1 MVKNKNKPDNY
12 LSDFPNL
19 FISSVF
25 IISQETLKVQY
36 KFKKYTKDNV
46 NFDLSKLHHQQKF
59 HKVDFDSLG
68 IDLNELIDIEKL
80 NHFEIPKEYYPT
92 NNTKVRYV
100 KNPEDWYSYL
110 NKAIQYMEIAHEQSL
125 GTRNVDNSIFLY
137 HTLVT
142 EYEVDP
148 IITKHWE
155 DNFDICN
162 GDPNLIMMMF
172 SSNLSMLCKNADEF
186 YKNIKAGAD
195 VK

>member
-12 LSDFPNL
+12 LSDFSNL

-25 IISQETLKVQY
+25 IISQETLKVHY

-59 HKVDFDSLG
+59 HKVDFNSLG
-68 IDLNELIDIEKL
+68 IDLNKLIDIEKL
-80 NHFEIPKEYYPT
+80 KYFEIPKEYYPT

-162 GDPNLIMMMF
+162 GDSNLIMMMF